1 MSIVRL
7 IHSDIA
13 LSCYTE
19 QQRELSRRQD
29 RERRR
34 MARQHESDT
43 RRSERLAELSQR
55 RSQESTH
62 ER

>member
-1 MSIVRL
+1 MSSTTRSQR
-7 IHSDIA
+7 HGCQA
-13 LSCYTE
+13 TE
-19 QQRELSRRQD
+19 QQRELRRRQD
-29 RERRR
+29 REQRR

-43 RRSERLAELSQR
+43 QRSEMLAELSQR